1 MQDRKTRLNPV
12 VGAARREVAR
22 VLDQVFGTG
31 TVAPT
36 GSSGRPGPEPETQQV
51 PLVLAAVSG
60 GPDSL
65 ALAVLLAH
73 FNRRQDVRVG
83 AVVVDHQLQDGSA
96 QVAERTVQ
104 TLRELG
110 LSPVLL
116 ETVTVESGKEGPEK
130 AARTARYG
138 AFARA
143 LAATGADA
151 VALGHTLD
159 DQAET
164 VLLGLARGSGT
175 RSLAGMPVDRTEDH
189 PVGAV
194 RVIRPL
200 LTLRR
205 SDIEDICADAGLT
218 PWYDPTNTDQSLMR
232 ARVRH
237 SVLPYLEE
245 HLGGGV
251 AVSLARTAS
260 IAGADAD
267 YLASAAQQVLQE
279 VLVGAD
285 ELAPAGTDIAG
296 LLGVEPD
303 RDMVLLNRAA
313 LADLHPALRTRV
325 LALAL
330 EAAGGVA
337 PGFERL
343 AALDAFAAEHSV
355 AGPLQLPGHIS
366 AYRRRPGVT
375 TTRAGQ
381 NYNLKKTGLIVL
393 LKTTP

>member
-1 MQDRKTRLNPV
+1 MQQRKTRLNPL
-12 VGAARREVAR
+12 VGAARREVAG
-22 VLDQVFGTG
+22 VLDRVFGAG

-36 GSSGRPGPEPETQQV
+36 GSSGRPGAGPEAGQV

-73 FNRRQDVRVG
+73 FNRRQDLRVG
-83 AVVVDHQLQDGSA
+83 AVVVDHQLQEGSA
-96 QVAERTVQ
+96 QVAERTAQ

-110 LSPVLL
+110 LSPVLV
-116 ETVTVESGKEGPEK
+116 ETVTVEEGKEGPEM

-189 PVGAV
+189 PAGPV

-200 LTLRR
+200 LTLCRA
-205 SDIEDICADAGLT
+205 DIEEICADAGLI
-218 PWYDPTNTDQSLMR
+218 PWQDPTNTDQSLMR

-251 AVSLARTAS
+251 ALSLARTAT

-267 YLASAAQQVLQE
+267 YLASAARQALGE
-279 VLVGAD
+279 VLVDAD
-285 ELAPAGTDIAG
+285 ALAPANTDIAG
-296 LLGVEPD
+296 LLGVESS
-303 RDMVLLNRAA
+303 RDMVVLNRAA
-313 LADLHPALRTRV
+313 LAALHPALRARV

-330 EAAGGVA
+330 EKVGGIA

-343 AALDAFAAEHSV
+343 AALDAFAGDHST

-366 AYRRRPGVT
+366 AYRRRPGAT
-375 TTRAGQ
+375 ITRAGQ
-381 NYNLKKTGLIVL
+381 SYNLKKTGLIVL
-393 LKTTP
+393 LNTAP

>member
-1 MQDRKTRLNPV
+1 M
-12 VGAARREVAR
+12 
-22 VLDQVFGTG
+22 
-31 TVAPT
+31 
-36 GSSGRPGPEPETQQV
+36 
-51 PLVLAAVSG
+51 
-60 GPDSL
+60 
-65 ALAVLLAH
+65 
-73 FNRRQDVRVG
+73 
-83 AVVVDHQLQDGSA
+83 
-96 QVAERTVQ
+96 
-104 TLRELG
+104 
-110 LSPVLL
+110 
-116 ETVTVESGKEGPEK
+116 

-143 LAATGADA
+143 LATTGADA

-175 RSLAGMPVDRTEDH
+175 RSLAGMPLDRIEDH
-189 PVGAV
+189 SAGPV

-200 LTLRR
+200 LALRR
-205 SDIEDICADAGLT
+205 SEIEDICADAGLN
-218 PWYDPTNTDQSLMR
+218 PWHDPTNTDQSFMR

-260 IAGADAD
+260 IAGADAN
-267 YLASAAQQVLQE
+267 YLASAAQQALQE

-285 ELAPAGTDIAG
+285 ELAPAGADTASK
-296 LLGVEPD
+296 LGVEHGGE
-303 RDMVLLNRAA
+303 MVFLNRAA
-313 LADLHPALRTRV
+313 LTALHPALRTRV

-330 EAAGGVA
+330 EAAGGIA
-337 PGFERL
+337 TGFERL
-343 AALDAFAAEHSV
+343 AALDTFAAEHSV

-366 AYRRRPGVT
+366 AYRRRPGAT
-375 TTRAGQ
+375 ITRAGQ
-381 NYNLKKTGLIVL
+381 SYNLKKTGLIVL

>member
-1 MQDRKTRLNPV
+1 MQDRKTRLNPA

-22 VLDQVFGTG
+22 VLDQVFGAG

-36 GSSGRPGPEPETQQV
+36 GASGRTGAGTGAQQV

-96 QVAERTVQ
+96 QVAERTAE
-104 TLRELG
+104 TLRDLG
-110 LSPVLL
+110 LSPVLV
-116 ETVTVESGKEGPEK
+116 EKVTVESGKEGPEM

-175 RSLAGMPVDRTEDH
+175 RSLAGMPVDRTEAH
-189 PVGAV
+189 PAGPV
-194 RVIRPL
+194 RIIRPL

-205 SDIEDICADAGLT
+205 SEIEDICADAGLN
-218 PWYDPTNTDQSLMR
+218 PWHDPTNTDQSLMR

-237 SVLPYLEE
+237 SVLPYLED

-267 YLASAAQQVLQE
+267 YLASAAQQALQE

-285 ELAPAGTDIAG
+285 ELAPAGADTASK
-296 LLGVEPD
+296 LGVEHSGE
-303 RDMVLLNRAA
+303 MVLLNRAVLTA
-313 LADLHPALRTRV
+313 LHPALRTRV
-325 LALAL
+325 LVLAL
-330 EAAGGVA
+330 EAAGGIA

-366 AYRRRPGVT
+366 AYRRRPGAT
-375 TTRAGQ
+375 ITRAGQ
-381 NYNLKKTGLIVL
+381 SYNLKKTGLIVL